1 MYYDSVFCVNLLYSV
16 WKLFSSLEETA
27 RIHHQG
33 RQWPGA
39 QPMQEIAGVRWQ
51 GHGII

>member
-1 MYYDSVFCVNLLYSV
+1 MYYDSVFCVNLLSV